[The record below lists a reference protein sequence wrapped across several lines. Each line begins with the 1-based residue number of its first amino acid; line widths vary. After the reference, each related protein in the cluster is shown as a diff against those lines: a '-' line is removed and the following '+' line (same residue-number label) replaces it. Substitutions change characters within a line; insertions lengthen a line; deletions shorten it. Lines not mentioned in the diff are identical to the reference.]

1 MNKIFY
7 FKHDKDLPDLEF
19 KNGYGNSVAVDL
31 YTAEEITLADF
42 QFRLISLG
50 VSINIPKGYK
60 AELRMRSSTFK
71 KWGLI
76 QTNSIG
82 LIDTSYCGLDDI
94 WKLPV
99 YKLPMQNGEPNR
111 ITIPKGTSLCQL
123 EIVKCMNEMEFE
135 SVDKDKYIEMVGE
148 KNRGGFGSTD
158 MIGRDI
164 L

>member
-1 MNKIFY
+1 MNKVFY

-31 YTAEEITLADF
+31 YTAEEISLKDF
-42 QFRLISLG
+42 QFGLISLG

-60 AELRMRSSTFK
+60 ADLRMRSSTFK

-76 QTNSIG
+76 QTNAVG
-82 LIDTSYCGLDDI
+82 LIDTNYCGVDDI

-99 YKLPMQNGEPNR
+99 YKLPMDNR
-111 ITIPKGTSLCQL
+111 GGITIPKGTSICQL
-123 EIVKCMNEMEFE
+123 EIVKCMDEIEFE
-135 SVDKDKYIEMVGE
+135 NVDEDKYLEMVGE

-158 MIGRDI
+158 VIGRDM